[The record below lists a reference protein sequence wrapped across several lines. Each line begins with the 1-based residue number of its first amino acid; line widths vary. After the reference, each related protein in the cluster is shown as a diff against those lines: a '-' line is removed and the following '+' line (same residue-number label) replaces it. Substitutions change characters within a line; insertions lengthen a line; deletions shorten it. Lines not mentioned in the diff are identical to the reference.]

1 MCKCA
6 TKPTVGT
13 LPYDESMYICIFM
26 YIHLY
31 QFISM
36 YICLRLRLVPGI
48 EIFELHISSQLAQSF
63 TDSCSRCGYYLIFPQ
78 PALVLTNL
86 NYPGTKT
93 GPRTGDPG
101 TPRVRLQISSQL
113 APDAPPT
120 LPLVQSREQ

>member
-1 MCKCA
+1 
-6 TKPTVGT
+6 
-13 LPYDESMYICIFM
+13 
-26 YIHLY
+26 
-31 QFISM
+31 M

-101 TPRVRLQISSQL
+101 TPGVRLHISSQL